1 MSRMCAALL
10 LYCIFFVSPAV
21 CQTPEA
27 APVFVSPPVAPRS
40 VTVPPE
46 RLQPAREL
54 GPPVTVPEGEPLPQ
68 VPPPARAPVVD
79 PTIQRQTTA
88 QARPEATARES
99 SELFATPEIN
109 VAGITANANPPDTV
123 GDVGP
128 NHYVQMVNATQF
140 GIYDKK
146 IQIFD
151 KSGVLVFGPAIFG
164 NLWPEGDICRS
175 NRGDPIVVYDH
186 LADRWL
192 LSQFARPNHMCIAIS
207 QTADPTA
214 GTWFLYTFDTRVFPD
229 YPKFGVWPDGY
240 YMSSYEAPNLG
251 VYVFDRAQMVVGS
264 PATFMKRTIAAL
276 GAPGVRDTRILP
288 ADLDGPPPAA
298 GTPNFFVRTVDDQQD
313 PANPRDR
320 IEIYSAT
327 ANFAGPTFAFT
338 LIHTLTPA
346 PFQTMLCNRNGS
358 GFRDC
363 IPQPDTDATV
373 DALSNRPMM
382 QLKFRH
388 FSAHHSMVLNQTID
402 VSGSM
407 PIPVRNEVAGI
418 RWYELRNA
426 GTGWSIFQQSTY
438 APQPADLANERQLL
452 HRWMGSAAMD
462 AAGNIALGYSVTNS
476 DGNNKIF
483 PGIGYAGRHFDDP
496 ISTLPRGENIIFN
509 GTNSQTGGFG
519 QRWGDYSAL
528 SVDPKDNCTFWYTTH
543 LAGAGGTGPRPTR
556 IASFRFDNCA
566 KPKPRVAFKYAAKI
580 VCGTQPDENNLR
592 LTRGLYATAINILN
606 PNSKAAKFSKKLA
619 LTYPPDAQE
628 PGAVYNISIDTL
640 KPDEALEVDCED
652 LKRTV
657 FRNGMPASYIKGFV
671 VIKSDLSL
679 DVTGVYTTRALD
691 VGCCTVQE
699 DNCCAK
705 NPDDCCGAKQNEC
718 CKPQR
723 HRRDG
728 ARATAPGGHSS
739 IHVEQIRER
748 RVEEEQDP
756 KLADLIPV
764 PKADRPYPPEA
775 FCRIKDKGLLITV
788 RNQGEGAAEASVTE
802 VLFTAVNVPVVRPTP
817 QLAPGGETDVHF
829 AFPPNGC
836 TAGGELCPFRIT
848 VDRGATVTESN
859 EANNVAQGSCL
870 FLL

>member
-109 VAGITANANPPDTV
+109 VAGITANANRPDTV

-528 SVDPKDNCTFWYTTH
+528 SVDPKT
-543 LAGAGGTGPRPTR
+543 
-556 IASFRFDNCA
+556 IARFG
-566 KPKPRVAFKYAAKI
+566 I
-580 VCGTQPDENNLR
+580 Q
-592 LTRGLYATAINILN
+592 
-606 PNSKAAKFSKKLA
+606 
-619 LTYPPDAQE
+619 
-628 PGAVYNISIDTL
+628 
-640 KPDEALEVDCED
+640 
-652 LKRTV
+652 RT
-657 FRNGMPASYIKGFV
+657 
-671 VIKSDLSL
+671 
-679 DVTGVYTTRALD
+679 
-691 VGCCTVQE
+691 
-699 DNCCAK
+699 
-705 NPDDCCGAKQNEC
+705 
-718 CKPQR
+718 
-723 HRRDG
+723 
-728 ARATAPGGHSS
+728 
-739 IHVEQIRER
+739 
-748 RVEEEQDP
+748 
-756 KLADLIPV
+756 
-764 PKADRPYPPEA
+764 
-775 FCRIKDKGLLITV
+775 
-788 RNQGEGAAEASVTE
+788 
-802 VLFTAVNVPVVRPTP
+802 
-817 QLAPGGETDVHF
+817 
-829 AFPPNGC
+829 
-836 TAGGELCPFRIT
+836 
-848 VDRGATVTESN
+848 
-859 EANNVAQGSCL
+859 
-870 FLL
+870 